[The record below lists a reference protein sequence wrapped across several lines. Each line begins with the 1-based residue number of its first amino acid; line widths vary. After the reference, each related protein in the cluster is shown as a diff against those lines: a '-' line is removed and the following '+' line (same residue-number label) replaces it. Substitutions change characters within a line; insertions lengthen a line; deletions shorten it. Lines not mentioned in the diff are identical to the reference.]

1 MDYPRAPLLPIRL
14 PKFRGIRFTSVKAV
28 DAPVLHV
35 EIVVLLAKDAIE
47 PVPPADMGSGFYSPY
62 FIVPKKRGRLW
73 PMLAVRLALS
83 RLRRCLRG
91 KDVLFRTDNTATI
104 AYINRQGSL
113 RSRRISQLARHIL
126 LWSQKHLRTLR
137 AIHIP
142 GVFNQVADQLSRAA
156 FSGEWR
162 LHPQAVHLIWSRF
175 GVPQVDLFASPE
187 TAYCQWFYSLSKVT
201 HGMDALAHSWHQ
213 GLQKNA
219 FPPVSH
225 ICVPWESNPQPFAL
239 LTQCSTTEPHRNT
252 CISCV

>member
-1 MDYPRAPLLPIRL
+1 MADAGSTSCPEPPQKVPSGQGCSVPYGQHGDHCVYQPTRQFTLP
-14 PKFRGIRFTSVKAV
+14 
-28 DAPVLHV
+28 
-35 EIVVLLAKDAIE
+35 
-47 PVPPADMGSGFYSPY
+47 
-62 FIVPKKRGRLW
+62 
-73 PMLAVRLALS
+73 
-83 RLRRCLRG
+83 
-91 KDVLFRTDNTATI
+91 
-104 AYINRQGSL
+104 
-113 RSRRISQLARHIL
+113 SQLARHIL
-126 LWSQKHLRTLR
+126 LWSQKHLRSLR

-201 HGMDALAHSWHQ
+201 HGMYALAHSWHQ

-225 ICVPWESNPQPFAL
+225 ICVPWESNPQPFVL
-239 LTQCSTTEPHRNT
+239 LMQCSTTEPHRNT